1 MANTFS
7 HCFHHLVFSTKN
19 RQKFIRQDIQDRV
32 WAYMGGIAR
41 RHGMTA
47 LQIGGMED
55 HAHALVSAPPTIAPS
70 QIAKSIKGDSSF
82 WIRREFS
89 DLGAFAWHDGY
100 GVFTVCKSHSDAV
113 IEYIRNQRTHH
124 EKRTYEDEFV
134 ELLKRHEIDYEERYL
149 FG

>member
-19 RQKFIRQDIQDRV
+19 REKFIRQDIQARV

-55 HAHALVSAPPTIAPS
+55 HAHALISAPPTIAPS
-70 QIAKSIKGDSSF
+70 QIAKSIKGDSLFRSAESF
-82 WIRREFS
+82 QTLVRSPGRM
-89 DLGAFAWHDGY
+89 GM
-100 GVFTVCKSHSDAV
+100 VCSRYASH
-113 IEYIRNQRTHH
+113 ILTQ
-124 EKRTYEDEFV
+124 
-134 ELLKRHEIDYEERYL
+134 
-149 FG
+149 